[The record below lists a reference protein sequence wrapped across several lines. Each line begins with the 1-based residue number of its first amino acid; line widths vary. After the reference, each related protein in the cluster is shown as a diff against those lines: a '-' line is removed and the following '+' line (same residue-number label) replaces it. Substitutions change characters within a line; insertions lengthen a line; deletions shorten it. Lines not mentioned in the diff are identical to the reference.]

1 MTNMFFD
8 TFVKMFSSKNM
19 SPRNDLLTLA
29 KIEYGNDWEWAYDKL
44 LTSNGKMPRLGGKL

>member
-1 MTNMFFD
+1 MFFD